1 MSGQVAVGT
10 RKASVRS
17 RSKGCSLQ
25 EHKDPLWICIP
36 SQIQVLCWVRKN
48 FSLLEEDGCRNSHP
62 YLGIFYPGISFPAQ
76 PLLLDEISPFLP
88 FPNSPSPQHLR
99 IPWNSPARDF
109 PCPVVEAKPKKAI
122 SDLLEFSDPR
132 LLFPLA
138 PGKKAG
144 PSRCWV
150 NPSHS
155 LIPTN

>member
-48 FSLLEEDGCRNSHP
+48 FSLWEEDGTGREASLGSGCRNSHS
-62 YLGIFYPGISFPAQ
+62 YLGIFYPGISLPAQ

-138 PGKKAG
+138 PGKKQDPADVG
-144 PSRCWV
+144 
-150 NPSHS
+150 
-155 LIPTN
+155 